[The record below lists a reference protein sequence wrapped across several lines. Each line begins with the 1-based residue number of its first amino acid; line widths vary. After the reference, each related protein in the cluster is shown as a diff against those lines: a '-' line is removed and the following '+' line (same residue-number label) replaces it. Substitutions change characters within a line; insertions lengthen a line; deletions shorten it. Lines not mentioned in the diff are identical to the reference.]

1 MSKPRFVATPRIF
14 WEKGKTKICQQIDGV
29 YHLCL
34 EKNNGLVY
42 TGIKSK
48 NMDDLIKEA
57 EVQYG
62 DVA

>member
-1 MSKPRFVATPRIF
+1 MSKPRIVATPKIF
-14 WEKGKTKICQQIDGV
+14 WEKGKTKICQQIDGI

-34 EKNNGLVY
+34 EKGNDLVY
-42 TGIKSK
+42 TGIRSK

-57 EVQYG
+57 EVNYG